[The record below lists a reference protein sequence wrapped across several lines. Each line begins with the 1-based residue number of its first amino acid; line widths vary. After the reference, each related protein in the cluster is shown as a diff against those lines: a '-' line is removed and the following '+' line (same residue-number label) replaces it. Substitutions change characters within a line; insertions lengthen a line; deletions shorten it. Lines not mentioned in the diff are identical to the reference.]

1 MSDQED
7 KDFIC
12 ISMNKQ
18 ENIQSNLINNQ
29 EMIIKDIEELKK
41 NNQLL
46 NDEINLLKEKLVF
59 HNIYEYLKEKFNNFL
74 NVSKERFHNC
84 FKNNGTSKQEWL
96 N

>member
-59 HNIYEYLKEKFNNFL
+59 HNFYEYLKEKFNNFL